1 MNERVFLK
9 YIEKISPDMEN
20 DRITKATNIF
30 FNCIKYKYDIIA
42 ELDKEFLEIEKELP
56 FTVAKR
62 FQRMFYKDFAERTKY
77 ELKGSYIIDG
87 NEKAI
92 DDDCFPYLFEKGS
105 IKAKLE
111 KTDKIP
117 NDTLFSELML
127 MFTGKVTEEDNLI
140 LYEVYAG
147 DMNWILNKILNTY
160 LEKVIAKYAK
170 DILRHPY
177 DQYEDIKE
185 VVNRA
190 VLDHIGYLSLFHFL
204 EGIGEFVGYVGW
216 EDKTINDI
224 LTIAKS

>member
-20 DRITKATNIF
+20 DRIAKATKIF

-56 FTVAKR
+56 FTVARR
-62 FQRMFYKDFAERTKY
+62 FQRMFYKDFTERTKY
-77 ELKGSYIIDG
+77 ELRGNYIIDG
-87 NEKAI
+87 NEKKI
-92 DDDCFPYLFEKGS
+92 DDDCFPYLFEKSS

-111 KTDKIP
+111 KTDKIS

-140 LYEVYAG
+140 LYEIYAG

-204 EGIGEFVGYVGW
+204 ESIGEFIGYVGW